1 MDIDDG
7 LYTNGFSGMLMETQ
21 LFRAGIIGTIG
32 MPAQC
37 LGPVRN
43 ISGI

>member
-21 LFRAGIIGTIG
+21 LFRAGIIDT
-32 MPAQC
+32 MSTPAQC
-37 LGPVRN
+37 LGPVRG
-43 ISGI
+43 ISDI